1 MDRREALNKATI
13 TTAGV
18 GTGLL
23 SAERGRAFLRQL
35 KEKGALS
42 PRMSQDNRTAAT
54 GVVDKLSTGARILRA
69 AVENADD
76 GYRVGAAFTQVPY
89 TTVKVRLPWELTE
102 DALHENLED
111 GNLESIMLD
120 EMTTQFALDLEDLEI
135 NGDTAAGAGADQAFL
150 QINDGLLKLISTAAV
165 AGRNLN
171 GATVNAGIFSK
182 DHMFDALYAM
192 PNKYRNQ
199 PNVAWIMSPNRQVA
213 WWEQLTNRAS
223 NAGDALLLGSGG
235 AADKPLGKSIITVPS
250 MPDNVVLLADPRN
263 FHRVVSW
270 QIRRRTVTGATDMEL
285 AAKDKRFYIFF
296 LKHDVIVEEFDAVV
310 RVYGLA
316 AP

>member
-1 MDRREALNKATI
+1 MDRREALSKATI

-35 KEKGALS
+35 KDKGVLS
-42 PRMSQDNRTAAT
+42 TKMSQDTRTAAT
-54 GVVDKLSTGARILRA
+54 GVVDKLATGARILRA

-76 GYRVGAAFTQVPY
+76 GYRVGATFTQVPY

-111 GNLESIMLD
+111 GNLESVMLD

-171 GATVNAGIFSK
+171 GATVNSGVFSK
-182 DHMFDALYAM
+182 DHMFDAMYAM

-199 PNVAWIMSPNRQVA
+199 PNVVWIMSPNRQVA
-213 WWEQLTNRAS
+213 WWEQLTNRTTD
-223 NAGDALLLGSGG
+223 AGDALLLGSGG
-235 AADKPLGKSIITVPS
+235 AADKPLGKTIVTVPS